1 MAEGHEPPPYLDFEL
16 DPSSASKRPE
26 QLVILLKR
34 ALEQEFPE
42 AFATIEVY
50 SLAAARGRFARC
62 LSLGGSGGRLRRALL
77 PSGFLGSSR
86 DTSVGRL

>member
-1 MAEGHEPPPYLDFEL
+1 MAEGHESSPYLDFEL

-42 AFATIEVY
+42 AFATIEVWHTPGRPFV
-50 SLAAARGRFARC
+50 SVRHLEKLDEQTAKDVAHRARGIFNE
-62 LSLGGSGGRLRRALL
+62 
-77 PSGFLGSSR
+77 FL
-86 DTSVGRL
+86 TSPWY